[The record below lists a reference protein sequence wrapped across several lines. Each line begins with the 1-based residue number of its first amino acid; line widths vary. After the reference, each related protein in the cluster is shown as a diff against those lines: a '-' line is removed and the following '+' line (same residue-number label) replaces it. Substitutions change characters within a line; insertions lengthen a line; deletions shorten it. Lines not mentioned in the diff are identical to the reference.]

1 MTKPAPACLLHLLMS
16 RPLPLCDAERLRET
30 HREREP
36 DRDRQKNRERQTNRE
51 KQRDRKTAR
60 QERQRNTH
68 THTHSHSHSHTH
80 TQCAL
85 FFRSG
90 CWTTTTSCPSTAQPS
105 LASTHFSPCEPL
117 PPTHPIPKAQQPK
130 PMCTR
135 AFSMPILTR
144 TMYPSLLT
152 PRTVLWPRTASQ
164 RWSFFSRRRCSC
176 FNHCECPVLKKGE
189 QRQPCMCMC
198 DGEKS
203 GLLA

>member
-1 MTKPAPACLLHLLMS
+1 MSTRIGCGGQGRGIFCAPAMNVFVRH
-16 RPLPLCDAERLRET
+16 T
-30 HREREP
+30 HAH
-36 DRDRQKNRERQTNRE
+36 TC
-51 KQRDRKTAR
+51 TH
-60 QERQRNTH
+60 THTHIH

-105 LASTHFSPCEPL
+105 LASTHFSLCEPL
-117 PPTHPIPKAQQPK
+117 PPAHPIPKAQQPK